1 MNREALRLAWQYQN
15 ITERQYQEH
24 AARCAIKSPACAECV
39 ELRAYAQGMYVALDQ
54 VNPAHECH
62 YDTEKL
68 FWGLPPD

>member
-24 AARCAIKSPACAECV
+24 ASRCTIKSPACAECV

-54 VNPAHECH
+54 VNPAHDRR
-62 YDTEKL
+62 YTAAQLSWD
-68 FWGLPPD
+68 P